1 RTSMMLAMFTLVIFT
16 LVTGGTI
23 SGSFIRSLDDVE
35 RFGGGFDVRAVAAPV
50 RPIGDLRTA
59 LRDSG
64 ELDVRDIEAVG
75 TQSLVPIRARQV
87 GVPDFADYAVRGVDR
102 GFMATT
108 TYGFSTTATGYDSDE
123 EVWRA
128 LADEPNLAVVDGFT
142 APRRNNY

>member
-50 RPIGDLRTA
+50 RPIGDLRSA

-87 GVPDFADYAVRGVDR
+87 GCRTSPTTRSGASTGGSWPRRRTASPPPRR
-102 GFMATT
+102 ATT
-108 TYGFSTTATGYDSDE
+108 PT
-123 EVWRA
+123 
-128 LADEPNLAVVDGFT
+128 
-142 APRRNNY
+142 RRC